1 MRMRAFVLV
10 ASACLPLLV
19 AGEATAQVDPSI
31 EERLRR
37 IEEQLVQTDAE
48 LKQKD
53 ARILEQDARIRELEQ
68 QVQGTGTAPREP
80 APAAAAPA
88 PVVAAAPSPTPVAP
102 ANSAGDTSS
111 PMALGKGFKV
121 AENEY
126 GSMTV
131 GLYALVRAM
140 EQLPASQEATD
151 HLGRPLAVDTRQ
163 DIQLHRVM
171 VHFRG
176 WAYDP
181 KFNYQLTVWTV
192 NDTEQVKLIGALGYR
207 FNEKFSLWGGMGP
220 NPGSRSMLGSHPLW
234 QGHDRVMAEEYFR
247 AGFTFGVWGTGEILP
262 GLNYQLTLGNQ
273 VSALGVS
280 SVEDTRDMSY
290 GGSVWW
296 MPTTQEFGPQGA
308 FGDFEMHEELATRF
322 GVSTVLSP
330 REDRASQPSQSS
342 PDTTQIRLGDSL
354 LLFQTGSL
362 GDDVT
367 VQTANFHLISMDAGI
382 KYQGLFL
389 QTEAYYRKLND
400 FRLTE
405 LSAPSPV
412 QSIREKG
419 FYVQSGYMVIP
430 RKLELYAST
439 SWVFPDE
446 EAGYSDSHEWV
457 AGANWFW
464 SGTRF
469 QRLNLQWINVT
480 DSPTSS
486 TFGYYTGGMDGNT
499 ITIDASFLF

>member
-1 MRMRAFVLV
+1 MGRRTLVLAAV
-10 ASACLPLLV
+10 ACLPLLV
-19 AGEATAQVDPSI
+19 AGEAFAQTDQAV

-37 IEEQLVQTDAE
+37 LEERQAQTDEE
-48 LKQKD
+48 LKKK
-53 ARILEQDARIRELEQ
+53 DARIRELEQ
-68 QVQGTGTAPREP
+68 QLQGASAAAVTGEVTTP
-80 APAAAAPA
+80 AAPA
-88 PVVAAAPSPTPVAP
+88 SAPGPLVAAEAISTPETAEN
-102 ANSAGDTSS
+102 AAMDTSS
-111 PMALGKGFKV
+111 PMALGKGFKI

-126 GSMTV
+126 GSMSI
-131 GLYALVRAM
+131 GMYALVRAT
-140 EQLPASQEATD
+140 EQLPASQEALD

-163 DIQLHRVM
+163 DVQLHRVM
-171 VHFRG
+171 LHFRG

-181 KFNYQLTVWTV
+181 KFNYQLTAWTV
-192 NDTEQVKLIGALGYR
+192 NDTEQVKIIGALGYL
-207 FNEKFSLWGGMGP
+207 FDKKFSLWAGMGP
-220 NPGSRSMLGSHPLW
+220 NPGTRSMMGSHPLW

-247 AGFTFGVWGTGEILP
+247 AGFTFGIWGTGEIAP
-262 GLNYQLTLGNQ
+262 GLNYQVTLGNQ

-280 SVEDTRDMSY
+280 GVEDTRDMSY
-290 GGSVWW
+290 GGTLWW

-308 FGDFEMHEELATRF
+308 YGDFEMHEELATRF
-322 GVSTVLSP
+322 GVSTVWSP
-330 REDRASQPSQSS
+330 REDRAAQPSQSS

-354 LLFQTGSL
+354 LLFQTGAL
-362 GDDVT
+362 ADGVT
-367 VQTANFHLISMDAGI
+367 VQTANFDLMSVDAGI
-382 KYQGLFL
+382 KYKGLFL

-400 FRLTE
+400 FRLATGS
-405 LSAPSPV
+405 LASPV
-412 QSIREKG
+412 QSIRDKG

-464 SGTRF
+464 SGTRY
-469 QRLNLQWINVT
+469 QRLNFQWINVT

-499 ITIDASFLF
+499 ITVDASFLF